1 MKTLNTQK
9 KILYGSVRFL
19 ITCGSPQ
26 SRAGA
31 GDESKYKSGVKKTK
45 QQKRKRKAFI
55 QVAISN
61 FSPSLDLNIQNL
73 SFLRFDFPFSPL
85 KPPRTERHL
94 ALFNNNNKKKETL
107 KTMDFN
113 FSY

>member
-1 MKTLNTQK
+1 MKTLNTHKK

-45 QQKRKRKAFI
+45 QQNRKRKAFI

-73 SFLRFDFPFSPL
+73 FLRFDFPFSPL

-94 ALFNNNNKKKETL
+94 ALFNNNNKKETL
-107 KTMDFN
+107 KTMDLN